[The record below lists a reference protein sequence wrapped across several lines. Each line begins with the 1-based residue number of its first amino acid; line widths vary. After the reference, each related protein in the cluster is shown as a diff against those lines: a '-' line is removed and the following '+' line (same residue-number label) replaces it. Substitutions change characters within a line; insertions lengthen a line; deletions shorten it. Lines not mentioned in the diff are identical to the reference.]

1 MSHTVDGQSKRAQY
15 IAETLAETTERWFS
29 RESDG
34 AQIDL
39 SEISQLSTVAYETY
53 DSIHGQ
59 CLKEC
64 HDNEREEIIGKL
76 NAIWERH
83 DLPLVLLDLIV
94 ATINQGE

>member
-39 SEISQLSTVAYETY
+39 SEISHLSTVAYEAY
-53 DSIHGQ
+53 DEIHGQ
-59 CLKEC
+59 CLSVC
-64 HDNEREEIIGKL
+64 HESEREKVIAKL
-76 NAIWERH
+76 NVIWERH
-83 DLPLVLLDLIV
+83 DFPLVLLDLIV
-94 ATINQGE
+94 ATINQD